1 VTRFVLVL
9 AKWLFAGDN
18 YLLLATIH
26 NEKMMAAAIS
36 IAHAAKVFCSRT
48 ALT

>member
-9 AKWLFAGDN
+9 AKWRFAGDN

-26 NEKMMAAAIS
+26 NEKMMAAAVS
-36 IAHAAKVFCSRT
+36 IAHAAKVLLRT